1 MNTNIPNFRN
11 MTAFILHWQDNNF
24 AALADQLRR
33 LNITAIGQWPPVE
46 QSEYRADMIFFDVDH
61 GFDGMFPWHR
71 SPPPMPLIAIVG
83 SETPGRLEW
92 AIDQRPSA
100 YILKPVG
107 SNGVFHSL
115 VTAFHNHAQ
124 MKKTLETFAERQR
137 RVDSRP
143 LVVRTILTLMD
154 KYRITDDQAFGLLR
168 TASMRRRITI
178 EDLSHKV
185 MSGYQFDPED
195 FEACGSSTFSQIRP
209 STPLARSK

>member
-1 MNTNIPNFRN
+1 
-11 MTAFILHWQDNNF
+11 
-24 AALADQLRR
+24 
-33 LNITAIGQWPPVE
+33 
-46 QSEYRADMIFFDVDH
+46 
-61 GFDGMFPWHR
+61 
-71 SPPPMPLIAIVG
+71 
-83 SETPGRLEW
+83 
-92 AIDQRPSA
+92 
-100 YILKPVG
+100 
-107 SNGVFHSL
+107 
-115 VTAFHNHAQ
+115 

-195 FEACGSSTFSQIRP
+195 FEACGSSTFSQIQP